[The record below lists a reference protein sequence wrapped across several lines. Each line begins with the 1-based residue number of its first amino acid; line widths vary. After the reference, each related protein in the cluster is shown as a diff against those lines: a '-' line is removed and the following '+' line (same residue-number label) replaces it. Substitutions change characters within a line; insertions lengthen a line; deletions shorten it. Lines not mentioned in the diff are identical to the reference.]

1 MRQQG
6 LAVLAIAVMGIACAG
21 GGPARGASPAGA
33 PAAAPPTTS
42 AVAGPGASSPPAQ
55 ASRPAAQAPTPM
67 QAAFSAFS
75 MSQSPL
81 AIAKEGGYF
90 AEEGLDVTV
99 SHVPSAS
106 QTAAALLSGEMDVVT
121 TGGVGVIRARL
132 AGSDLV
138 LVGGTKPYFAG
149 SIVVRPEITTAADLR
164 GKRIGITNK
173 GSNTDL
179 MARAVLP
186 RLGLEP
192 DRDVVLFATGND
204 LQTVSALIAG
214 NVEAGSMTP
223 PSDERAKNEGMHYL
237 ADVTAMKIAYP
248 ATALGTSGATVTNRG
263 DVLERYLRAYAK
275 AVHRYVTDKEFTLGV
290 AAEFLRS
297 EDRVANELAY
307 EIERGHMQV
316 DLSLPLDAVRGTLE
330 LIKDEEPRAASA
342 RPEEFVDFRVL
353 DRIKQSGFFDRLV
366 ADQSAR

>member
-1 MRQQG
+1 MPG
-6 LAVLAIAVMGIACAG
+6 LVWAMVVMAVLGVACAG
-21 GGPARGASPAGA
+21 GG
-33 PAAAPPTTS
+33 AA
-42 AVAGPGASSPPAQ
+42 PGASRGGGAAPDAPA
-55 ASRPAAQAPTPM
+55 RPAGSQPTASGTAAQSAQPPTAM

-81 AIAKEGGYF
+81 ALAKEGGYF

-99 SHVPSAS
+99 SHIPSAS

-149 SIVVRPEITTAADLR
+149 SIVVRPEITSAADLR

-192 DRDVVLFATGND
+192 DRDVALFGTGND

-237 ADVTAMKIAYP
+237 ADVTAMKIPYP
-248 ATALGTSGATVTNRG
+248 ATALGTSGSTVTNRG
-263 DVLERYLRAYAK
+263 DLLERYLRAYAK
-275 AVHRYVTDKEFTLGV
+275 AAQRYVTDKEFTLDV

-297 EDRVANELAY
+297 DDRAANELAY
-307 EIERGHMQV
+307 EIERSHMQV
-316 DLSLPLDAVRGTLE
+316 DLALPLEAVRGTLE
-330 LIKDEEPRAASA
+330 LITDEEPRATSVP
-342 RPEEFVDFRVL
+342 PEEFVEFRVL
-353 DRIKQSGFFDRLV
+353 DRFKQSGFFDKLLAGQPTR
-366 ADQSAR
+366 